1 MSKRRTIGEN
11 PLDAE
16 LSENSLEAVI
26 PAPQAPSAGKVQALQ
41 EQELEAART
50 RTAALE
56 AENQG
61 LRERLQAL
69 EGDQQALKAEAG
81 RLPSVQQQA
90 DAAQHRVAELEGENQ
105 GLKSEITR
113 LQAELSLL
121 RQAASL
127 TSGGYGF
134 RRRGN

>member
-26 PAPQAPSAGKVQALQ
+26 PAPQAPSTGKVQALQ

-50 RTAALE
+50 RAATLE
-56 AENQG
+56 AENQD

-69 EGDQQALKAEAG
+69 EGDQQALKAEAAG
-81 RLPSVQQQA
+81 LQAQA
-90 DAAQHRVAELEGENQ
+90 DAAQQRGAELEGENQ
-105 GLKSEITR
+105 GLKSEITQ
-113 LQAELSLL
+113 LQTELSLL
-121 RQAASL
+121 RQAAPL

>member
-50 RTAALE
+50 RAAALE
-56 AENQG
+56 AENQN

-69 EGDQQALKAEAG
+69 EGDQQALKAEAAG
-81 RLPSVQQQA
+81 LQAQA
-90 DAAQHRVAELEGENQ
+90 DAAQQRGAELEGENQ

-121 RQAASL
+121 RQAAPL

>member
-16 LSENSLEAVI
+16 LSENPLEMVI
-26 PAPQAPSAGKVQALQ
+26 PAPQAPVAAKAQALQ

-50 RTAALE
+50 RAAALE
-56 AENQG
+56 AENQD

-69 EGDQQALKAEAG
+69 EGDQQALKTEAAG
-81 RLPSVQQQA
+81 LQAQA
-90 DAAQHRVAELEGENQ
+90 DAAQQRVAELEGENQ

-121 RQAASL
+121 REAAPL

>member
-16 LSENSLEAVI
+16 LSENPLEMVI
-26 PAPQAPSAGKVQALQ
+26 PAPQAPVAAKAQALQ

-50 RTAALE
+50 RAAALE
-56 AENQG
+56 AENQD

-90 DAAQHRVAELEGENQ
+90 DAAQQRVAEWEGENQ
-105 GLKSEITR
+105 GLKSEITQ

-121 RQAASL
+121 RQAAPL